1 MNIPQELLY
10 QQYVRRELETY
21 RAPYDP
27 EAEFY
32 NYVRQGN
39 TEKIKELCH
48 ESFQEKKGLGVLSDS
63 PLQNLKYHFTI
74 TAAMLARYCIEGG
87 MEVTEAYD
95 LSDYYI
101 HKADLMKSKKEIS
114 ALHPQMCLDYTTRM
128 EKLHR
133 NHACSRPVAQ
143 CLEYI
148 YDHLHN
154 RITVPT
160 LAAHAGISPGYLSH
174 LFAKE
179 MGISVSSYIQNKK
192 NRDRS
197 EYASPFRLC
206 DLCNFYYP
214 GVSQSKLFHLCISG
228 KDRENTNAVS
238 CRTLPHFRHP
248 IKIRKCSYLCRVMI
262 SIKDAP
268 VKRIC
273 PVESRFY

>member
-27 EAEFY
+27 ELEFY
-32 NYVRQGN
+32 SNVKQGN
-39 TEKIKELCH
+39 IEKVKELCR
-48 ESFQEKKGLGVLSDS
+48 EPFQEKKGLGVLSDS
-63 PLQNLKYHFTI
+63 PLQNLKYHFAI

-128 EKLHR
+128 EKMHR
-133 NHACSRPVAQ
+133 SHACSRPVAR

-160 LAAHAGISPGYLSH
+160 LAAYAGISSGYLSH

-179 MGISVSSYIQNKK
+179 MGISVSSYVQSKKIETAQNMLCHS
-192 NRDRS
+192 D
-197 EYASPFRLC
+197 YAISVISTTLAFP
-206 DLCNFYYP
+206 
-214 GVSQSKLFHLCISG
+214 SQSYFTSVFRG
-228 KDRENTNAVS
+228 KTGKTPKQYRAE
-238 CRTLPHFRHP
+238 HFRASLTA
-248 IKIRKCSYLCRVMI
+248 K
-262 SIKDAP
+262 
-268 VKRIC
+268 
-273 PVESRFY
+273 

>member
-27 EAEFY
+27 EPEFY
-32 NYVRQGN
+32 SYVKQGN
-39 TEKIKELCH
+39 TEKVKELCC

-63 PLQNLKYHFTI
+63 PLQNLKYHFAI

-128 EKLHR
+128 EKMHR
-133 NHACSRPVAQ
+133 SRACSRPVAR

-160 LAAHAGISPGYLSH
+160 LAAHAGISSGYLSH

-179 MGISVSSYIQNKK
+179 MGISVSSYIQSKK
-192 NRDRS
+192 IETAQNMLFHSD
-197 EYASPFRLC
+197 YAISVISTTLAFP
-206 DLCNFYYP
+206 
-214 GVSQSKLFHLCISG
+214 SQSYFTSVFRG
-228 KDRENTNAVS
+228 KTGKTPKQYRAE
-238 CRTLPHFRHP
+238 HFRASLTA
-248 IKIRKCSYLCRVMI
+248 K
-262 SIKDAP
+262 
-268 VKRIC
+268 
-273 PVESRFY
+273 

>member
-27 EAEFY
+27 EPEFY
-32 NYVRQGN
+32 SYVRQGN
-39 TEKIKELCH
+39 TEKVKELCH
-48 ESFQEKKGLGVLSDS
+48 ESFQEKKGL
-63 PLQNLKYHFTI
+63 
-74 TAAMLARYCIEGG
+74 ARYCLEGG

-101 HKADLMKSKKEIS
+101 HKADQMKSKKEIS

-154 RITVPT
+154 RITVPV
-160 LAAHAGISPGYLSH
+160 LAAHAGISSQKRWEFLSVP
-174 LFAKE
+174 
-179 MGISVSSYIQNKK
+179 IYRIKK
-192 NRDRS
+192 
-197 EYASPFRLC
+197 
-206 DLCNFYYP
+206 
-214 GVSQSKLFHLCISG
+214 
-228 KDRENTNAVS
+228 
-238 CRTLPHFRHP
+238 
-248 IKIRKCSYLCRVMI
+248 
-262 SIKDAP
+262 
-268 VKRIC
+268 
-273 PVESRFY
+273 

>member
-1 MNIPQELLY
+1 MNIRQVLLF
-10 QQYVRRELETY
+10 QQYVSRELETY

-32 NYVRQGN
+32 SYVRQGN

-74 TAAMLARYCIEGG
+74 TAAMLARYCIEVC
-87 MEVTEAYD
+87 MEVTESYD

-114 ALHPQMCLDYTTRM
+114 ALHPQMSLDFTTLM

-148 YDHLHN
+148 YDH
-154 RITVPT
+154 
-160 LAAHAGISPGYLSH
+160 
-174 LFAKE
+174 
-179 MGISVSSYIQNKK
+179 
-192 NRDRS
+192 
-197 EYASPFRLC
+197 
-206 DLCNFYYP
+206 
-214 GVSQSKLFHLCISG
+214 
-228 KDRENTNAVS
+228 
-238 CRTLPHFRHP
+238 
-248 IKIRKCSYLCRVMI
+248 
-262 SIKDAP
+262 
-268 VKRIC
+268 
-273 PVESRFY
+273 

>member
-27 EAEFY
+27 EPEFY
-32 NYVRQGN
+32 SYVKQGN
-39 TEKIKELCH
+39 TEKVKELCC
-48 ESFQEKKGLGVLSDS
+48 EPFQEKKGLGVLSDS
-63 PLQNLKYHFTI
+63 PLQNLKYHFAI

-101 HKADLMKSKKEIS
+101 HKADLIKSKKEIS
-114 ALHPQMCLDYTTRM
+114 ALHPHMCLDYTTRM
-128 EKLHR
+128 EIMHR
-133 NHACSRPVAQ
+133 SHACSRPVAR

-179 MGISVSSYIQNKK
+179 TGMSVSSYIQSKK
-192 NRDRS
+192 IETAQNMLCHSD
-197 EYASPFRLC
+197 YAISVISTTLAFP
-206 DLCNFYYP
+206 
-214 GVSQSKLFHLCISG
+214 SQSYFTSVFRG
-228 KDRENTNAVS
+228 KTGKTPKQYRAE
-238 CRTLPHFRHP
+238 HFRASLTA
-248 IKIRKCSYLCRVMI
+248 K
-262 SIKDAP
+262 
-268 VKRIC
+268 
-273 PVESRFY
+273 

>member
-1 MNIPQELLY
+1 M
-10 QQYVRRELETY
+10 
-21 RAPYDP
+21 
-27 EAEFY
+27 
-32 NYVRQGN
+32 
-39 TEKIKELCH
+39 CH

-101 HKADLMKSKKEIS
+101 HKADQMKSKKENFRPAPADVS
-114 ALHPQMCLDYTTRM
+114 GLHYSYG
-128 EKLHR
+128 KLHR

-154 RITVPT
+154 RITVPV

-192 NRDRS
+192 
-197 EYASPFRLC
+197 
-206 DLCNFYYP
+206 
-214 GVSQSKLFHLCISG
+214 
-228 KDRENTNAVS
+228 
-238 CRTLPHFRHP
+238 
-248 IKIRKCSYLCRVMI
+248 
-262 SIKDAP
+262 
-268 VKRIC
+268 
-273 PVESRFY
+273 